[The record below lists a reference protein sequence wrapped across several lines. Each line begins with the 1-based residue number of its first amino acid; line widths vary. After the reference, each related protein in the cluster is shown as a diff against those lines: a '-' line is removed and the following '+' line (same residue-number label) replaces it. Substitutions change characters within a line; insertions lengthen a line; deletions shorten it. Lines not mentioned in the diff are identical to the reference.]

1 MLQIFLCVFA
11 WSIAKERQWSDR
23 LRTRKLVIKPR
34 VDLWSTYTQ
43 CQLLRKFKWH
53 QHFKSEKCN
62 SFPML
67 FLVVNYSPPFCI
79 APLSVNKDHRDG
91 WGARWGFVRKA
102 ILKNYLLCKMDIKI
116 WASQLARWC
125 ESLKLFTIH
134 CELIMGLK
142 NGPERKIGHAYLSGC
157 WIKNWCTAQRR
168 VKRLE
173 KCQL

>member
-1 MLQIFLCVFA
+1 MRKLVWQVWSNLKIKPLQYKYIFANHLTDSMLQIFCFFA

-34 VDLWSTYTQ
+34 VLWLVKYTHTQ

-62 SFPML
+62 SFPL

-91 WGARWGFVRKA
+91 WGARWRFVRKA

-116 WASQLARWC
+116 WAQDD
-125 ESLKLFTIH
+125 
-134 CELIMGLK
+134 
-142 NGPERKIGHAYLSGC
+142 
-157 WIKNWCTAQRR
+157 
-168 VKRLE
+168 VKVWSFSPFIVN
-173 KCQL
+173 